1 MNRFIVIGLVG
12 LAMVIGGIVWAWQ
25 HLAQDEDPGGPSV
38 AHAPASEPQLAAT
51 EAQTEM
57 HAPPISAPELP
68 SFDVVRVNPAGDAV
82 IAGRAAPNAE
92 VIIMDGEREIGRAQA
107 DGRGEWVFVPNE
119 PLPSGAREL
128 SLSAQLPDG
137 STVRSD
143 QVVVLAVPERGQ
155 DLAGRP
161 ATGETSSLAVATS
174 RDGAAGSRVLQGPV
188 DRSDG
193 ASRLAL
199 ETIDYGEQGHVTLSG
214 RAPPGSEVQVYL
226 DNKSL
231 GRAVADPNGDWT
243 LVPDMEIAPGTYT
256 VRVDQLGPQGKVA
269 ARIELPFM
277 REAPSRQLAAS
288 PGRVVVQPGNSLW
301 RIARRTYGEGIRF
314 IEIYEANKAQIRDPD
329 LIYPGQVFVLPQT
342 H

>member
-1 MNRFIVIGLVG
+1 MKRFIVIGLVG
-12 LAMVIGGIVWAWQ
+12 LAMVVGGIVWAWL
-25 HLAQDEDPGGPSV
+25 HLAQNEDPDRPAV
-38 AHAPASEPQLAAT
+38 VNAPASEPQPAAT
-51 EAQTEM
+51 ETPQEM
-57 HAPPISAPELP
+57 RAPPISAPELP

-82 IAGRAAPNAE
+82 IAGRAVPNAQ

-107 DGRGEWVFVPNE
+107 DGRGEWVFVPSE

-137 STVRSD
+137 STVKSD

-155 DLAGRP
+155 DVAGRP
-161 ATGETSSLAVATS
+161 ATGETSSLAVAMP
-174 RDGAAGSRVLQGPV
+174 RDGGAGSRVLQGPA

-193 ASRLAL
+193 ASRLTL
-199 ETIDYGEQGHVTLSG
+199 ETIDYGERGHVALSG

-226 DNKSL
+226 NNKSL
-231 GRAVADPNGDWT
+231 GRAVADANGNWT
-243 LVPDMEIAPGTYT
+243 LVPGVEIAPGTYT

-277 REAPSRQLAAS
+277 REAPSRHLAATA
-288 PGRVVVQPGNSLW
+288 GRVIVQPGNSLW
-301 RIARRTYGEGIRF
+301 RIARRTYGEGMRF
-314 IEIYEANKAQIRDPD
+314 VEIYEANKAQIRDPD